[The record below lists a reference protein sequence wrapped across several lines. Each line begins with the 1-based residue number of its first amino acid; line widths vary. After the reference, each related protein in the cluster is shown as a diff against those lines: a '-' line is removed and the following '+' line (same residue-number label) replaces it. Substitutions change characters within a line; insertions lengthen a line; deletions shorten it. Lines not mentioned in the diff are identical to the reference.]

1 MRSLILTAMV
11 LLGGCVSAVTLTSL
25 SSTPA
30 AQAGTVPSAPTG
42 WTTVFTDN
50 FAGQAGAAP
59 TLSNWF
65 YDVGSGGTYGTG
77 EVDRTTRSTS
87 NVFLDGA
94 GHLVL
99 KATRSEGK
107 WTSGR
112 IESTRED
119 FAAPAGGELEMT
131 ASIELPI
138 AADALGYWPAF
149 WAVGAPKR
157 AGGGWPTSGELDM
170 MEDVNGWNAA
180 SQTMHYAGGST
191 GHELTACTA
200 SRCGAGYHTYS
211 VIVNRTNTKAEYV
224 QFLMDGTVRETITA
238 AKVGATAWKQAID
251 HGFFILLDLAMGG
264 KYPNVICRCAT
275 PQAATTSGASM
286 RVGYVAVY
294 EKGGNTTPT
303 SRAVATGRVRGLNGW
318 CLDNRNSIDA
328 TANVVDAVGCGA
340 STGQQWSLY
349 SNGTAPS
356 NDTLRT
362 KGGCLGFWGNT
373 AVSGTFVDW
382 YPCNGTGGQAWTHR
396 SDGELVDS
404 KSGLCLTVPLGE
416 KARQLDIETCTGSAT
431 QRWTLP

>member
-1 MRSLILTAMV
+1 MRWLILTAIV
-11 LLGGCVSAVTLTSL
+11 LLGGCVSASAIALTSL

-30 AQAGTVPSAPTG
+30 AQAGTVPSAPAG
-42 WTTVFTDN
+42 WANVFTDN
-50 FAGQAGAAP
+50 FAGKAGAAP

-65 YDVGSGGTYGTG
+65 YDIGSGGAYDMG

-87 NVFLDGA
+87 NVFLDGV

-99 KATRSEGK
+99 KATRGGGK

-112 IESTRED
+112 VESTRED

-157 AGGGWPTSGELDM
+157 AGGGWPASGELDM

-191 GHELTACTA
+191 GTGLIACPA

-224 QFLMDGTVRETITA
+224 QFLMDGKVRETVTEA
-238 AKVGATAWKQAID
+238 RVGATAWKKAID
-251 HGFFILLDLAMGG
+251 HGFFIVLDLAMGG
-264 KYPNVICRCAT
+264 KYPNAICQCTT
-275 PQAATTSGASM
+275 PKAATTSGASM

-294 EKGGNTTPT
+294 EKGGNSTPT
-303 SRAVATGRVRGLNGW
+303 SHAVTTGRVTGLTGW

-349 SNGTAPS
+349 SN
-356 NDTLRT
+356 DTLRT
-362 KGGCLGFWGNT
+362 KAGCLGFWGGT

-382 YPCNGTGGQAWTHR
+382 YPCNGTAAQAWTRR
-396 SDGELVDS
+396 SNGELVNA
-404 KSGLCLTVPLGE
+404 KSGLCLTVPLGAA
-416 KARQLDIETCTGSAT
+416 ARQLDIEACTDSAA
-431 QRWTLP
+431 QRWALP